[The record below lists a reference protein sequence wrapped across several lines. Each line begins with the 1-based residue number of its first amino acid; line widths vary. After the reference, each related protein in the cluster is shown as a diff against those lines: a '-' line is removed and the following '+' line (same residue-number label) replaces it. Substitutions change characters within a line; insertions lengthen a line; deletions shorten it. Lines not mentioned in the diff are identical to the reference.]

1 MTRGFEGH
9 EQPGVSGEPGVE
21 AGLGDSGSEWRYR
34 KSKMVKVGDSGDG
47 GMKMTELEESP
58 KINSID
64 TERSW

>member
-1 MTRGFEGH
+1 M
-9 EQPGVSGEPGVE
+9 SGEPGVE